1 MWVSYH
7 SRPWRSLD
15 RSVVHNGHIE
25 SELPIGSSQKQY
37 RSTAMTKR
45 NRRGGG
51 GNGEERRSSGGGQ
64 AR

>member
-25 SELPIGSSQKQY
+25 SELPIGQIKSS
-37 RSTAMTKR
+37 T
-45 NRRGGG
+45 GGA
-51 GNGEERRSSGGGQ
+51 Q
-64 AR
+64 P